1 MSNTQKTYDVEFYT
15 NVVYYYMKDNQINEL
30 AGESLIGGRIKHF
43 SNSEEAL
50 DFIENSLKEKMSSFV
65 ITENKDELDFFEEIS
80 KNIEIK
86 LEDLDR
92 KRIIILKQKSLQ
104 LVLNNET
111 YIDIPDIKVKER
123 LMENF
128 EKMLLSSSKKYELD
142 TEYNVKSYL

>member
-1 MSNTQKTYDVEFYT
+1 
-15 NVVYYYMKDNQINEL
+15 MKDNQINEL
-30 AGESLIGGRIKHF
+30 AGESLIGGRTKYF

-80 KNIEIK
+80 KNIGIK

>member
-1 MSNTQKTYDVEFYT
+1 MSTKTYDVEFYT

-30 AGESLIGGRIKHF
+30 AGESLIRGRTKHF

-80 KNIEIK
+80 KNIGIK

-92 KRIIILKQKSLQ
+92 ERIIVLKQKSLQ

-111 YIDIPDIKVKER
+111 YIDISDIKVKER

>member
-30 AGESLIGGRIKHF
+30 AGESLIGGRTKRF

-80 KNIEIK
+80 KNIGIK
-86 LEDLDR
+86 LEDLGR
-92 KRIIILKQKSLQ
+92 ERIIVLKQKSLQ

>member
-1 MSNTQKTYDVEFYT
+1 MSTKTYDVEFYT

-30 AGESLIGGRIKHF
+30 AGESLIEGRTKHF

>member
-30 AGESLIGGRIKHF
+30 AGESFIGGRTKHF

>member
-1 MSNTQKTYDVEFYT
+1 MLNTQKTYNVEFYT

-30 AGESLIGGRIKHF
+30 AGESLIGGRTKHF

-92 KRIIILKQKSLQ
+92 ERIIILKQK
-104 LVLNNET
+104 
-111 YIDIPDIKVKER
+111 K
-123 LMENF
+123 
-128 EKMLLSSSKKYELD
+128 SSTCFK
-142 TEYNVKSYL
+142 

>member
-1 MSNTQKTYDVEFYT
+1 MSTKTYDVEFYT

-30 AGESLIGGRIKHF
+30 AGESLIGGRTKYF

>member
-1 MSNTQKTYDVEFYT
+1 MLNTQKTYNVEFYT

-30 AGESLIGGRIKHF
+30 AGESLIGGRTKHF

>member
-30 AGESLIGGRIKHF
+30 AGESLIGGRTKYF

>member
-1 MSNTQKTYDVEFYT
+1 MLNTQKTYNVEFYT

-30 AGESLIGGRIKHF
+30 AGESLIGGRTKHF
-43 SNSEEAL
+43 SYSEEAL

-111 YIDIPDIKVKER
+111 YIDIPDIKIKER